1 MANSTMRSS
10 TRASLTTPLTNE
22 GGKATAGQQPSGQ
35 RTGWR
40 VWVQAVR
47 VPSFTASVVPI
58 LVGSALAVVDGSF
71 DLLLWA
77 AMVAAS
83 VACQA
88 GGNLANDYYD
98 HVRGIDTAESFGPR
112 KVIPRGLLS
121 PRAVRIGM
129 VVAFGLATLLGLLI
143 VAATGWPILALALLS
158 LGAAYFYT
166 GGPKPLGYV
175 ALGEVTV
182 FLFMGPVMV
191 GGAFYV
197 LAERVTLDALL
208 LSLPIGLLAAAIL
221 HANNVRD
228 ILSDR
233 AAGKRTL
240 ANLLGRRAANAE
252 YAFLLVAAYAAIG
265 LLILFNHPFWPVA
278 FVLASVPHAISLL
291 RLVPT
296 AADAPTL
303 NVVLRRTAG
312 LHLRFGLLLTGGL
325 LARALI
331 NAS

>member
-1 MANSTMRSS
+1 M
-10 TRASLTTPLTNE
+10 
-22 GGKATAGQQPSGQ
+22 
-35 RTGWR
+35 
-40 VWVQAVR
+40 WVQAVR
-47 VPSFTASVVPI
+47 VPSLTASVVPI
-58 LVGSALAVVDGSF
+58 LVGSALALVDRSF

-77 AMVAAS
+77 AMVGAS
-83 VACQA
+83 VACHA
-88 GGNLANDYYD
+88 GANLANDYYD
-98 HVRGIDTAESFGPR
+98 HVRGIDTADSLRPS
-112 KVIPRGLLS
+112 KVIQQGMLS
-121 PRAVRIGM
+121 ARAVRTGM
-129 VVAFGLATLLGLLI
+129 VVTFGLATLLGLPI
-143 VAATGWPILALALLS
+143 VAATGWPILVLALLS
-158 LGAAYFYT
+158 LGAAYAYT

-191 GGAFYV
+191 GGAYYV
-197 LAERVTLDALL
+197 LARRLTTDALL

-228 ILSDR
+228 IPFDR

-265 LLILFNHPFWPVA
+265 LLVLNDRRLWPVLI
-278 FVLASVPHAISLL
+278 VLASLPHALALL
-291 RLVPT
+291 RLLPN

-312 LHLRFGLLLTGGL
+312 LHLWLGLLLTGGL

-331 NAS
+331 DAF